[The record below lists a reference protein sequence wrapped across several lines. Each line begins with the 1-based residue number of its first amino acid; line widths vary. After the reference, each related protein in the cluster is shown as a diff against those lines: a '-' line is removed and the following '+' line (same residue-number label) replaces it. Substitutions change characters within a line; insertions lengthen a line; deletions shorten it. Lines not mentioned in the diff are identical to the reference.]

1 MNDKLKRTGKVLS
14 PFKHTKCVLQVDLV
28 IALKVTG
35 VDTNT
40 NNCMKR
46 NLTDGLSSDF

>member
-35 VDTNT
+35 VDTN
-40 NNCMKR
+40 NCMKR